1 MFLLDTNILCYTS
14 FMNFK
19 LLKKVFLFS
28 SLSMLLFSGI
38 CLPSNIKKNAI
49 NDKIQGEETNFT
61 NLIAFAKFQGEDE
74 FINDIYSDVSV
85 RQIVENMYT
94 SSEYSISNYFN
105 LSSNG
110 KVKIKNVY
118 AFDNGNSITLEKQ
131 RGYYAE
137 YSEENPIGYT
147 YSEQYERLYD
157 LKEDWGKSLNSLFS
171 SQDKLFDYQGNSLY
185 NYDILDKNSDG
196 KIDAITIIYK
206 PSPDNIS
213 VSWSSPLWN
222 YQDYSSLVEF
232 NYNGKTITSG
242 NYVQLTNTY
251 THLYKDR
258 SGFKIISLG
267 ATTHEMAHIFGLK
280 DLYNSQF
287 QSPIYYMSLM
297 GKPISPL
304 PQYLTCKER
313 EALGWID
320 DNMIKTIN
328 KNDIYSLSAVKSS
341 KQNEVIA
348 YKAKL
353 KNNKTLY
360 LEYRNFDSK
369 ENIFDTQRKDCY
381 QEDGTQILGLSLKSG
396 LVCYLADSDIKFPSN
411 LNVSGNKWTF
421 QALGGTYATKSDCAV
436 KEGEEIFADS
446 DTSISVISLDENE
459 LTFEIK
465 GAFEEEIVEITGVK
479 ITDFRSLLKRE
490 EEYQLKVE
498 ILGNNI
504 ENEKVKWSVF
514 NNTSSNTKVSE
525 TGYLTIA
532 KDENSK
538 NIFVTAETTNGYKDT
553 ISIELNIIHDLI
565 HFEFLDSTCT
575 EKGNIEYWYC
585 AECNKYFRDSN
596 HNFEISFDETILDFK
611 SHEEMVIPGYD
622 STCEKEG
629 LTEGII
635 CKNCSKVILEQ
646 KIIPKKDHVYS
657 EWIIDE
663 YPTYISN
670 GKRHKECVNCHKVL
684 ISEEIPKINNSTSSS
699 SSLVSYSSV
708 SSAFISSSKNSTIS
722 SSYSSSSSKVS
733 SSISSSM
740 LSNSTSSNSSITS
753 NGGNVNINVISI
765 IVASLSLVA
774 IIVIFVTVF
783 II

>member
-1 MFLLDTNILCYTS
+1 
-14 FMNFK
+14 
-19 LLKKVFLFS
+19 
-28 SLSMLLFSGI
+28 MLLFSAI
-38 CLPSNIKKNAI
+38 SVSSNIKNNSIK
-49 NDKIQGEETNFT
+49 DKIQEETNFT
-61 NLIAFAKFQGEDE
+61 NLIVFAKFQGEDE
-74 FINDIYSDVSV
+74 FINDTYSDVSV

-94 SSEYSISNYFN
+94 NSEYSISNYFN

-118 AFDNGNSITLEKQ
+118 AFDNGNSITLERQ

-137 YSEENPIGYT
+137 YSEENLLGYT
-147 YSEQYERLYD
+147 YSERYERLYD
-157 LKEDWGKSLNSLFS
+157 LKEDWGNSLNSLIS
-171 SQDKLFDYQGNSLY
+171 RQDKLFDYQGNALY
-185 NYDILDKNSDG
+185 NYDILDQNNDG

-222 YQDYSSLVEF
+222 YEDYSSLVEF
-232 NYNGKTITSG
+232 KYNGKTITSG
-242 NYVQLTNTY
+242 NYVQLTNSY

-258 SGFKIISLG
+258 LGFKIISLG
-267 ATTHEMAHIFGLK
+267 AATHEMAHIFGLK
-280 DLYNSQF
+280 DLYKTQS

-320 DNMIKTIN
+320 ENMIKTIN
-328 KNDIYSLSAVKSS
+328 KNGIYSLSAVKSS

-369 ENIFDTQRKDCY
+369 ENIFDTQKKDFY
-381 QEDGTQILGLSLKSG
+381 QEDGTQILGISLKSG

-411 LNVSGNKWTF
+411 LNASGNKWTF
-421 QALGGTYATKSDCAV
+421 QALGGTYATKSDCAL

-446 DTSISVISLDENE
+446 DTFISIISLDENE
-459 LTFEIK
+459 LSFEIK
-465 GAFEEEIVEITGVK
+465 GDFEEEIDITGVK
-479 ITDFRSLLKRE
+479 ITEFPTLLKRE
-490 EEYQLKVE
+490 EGYQLNAE
-498 ILGNNI
+498 IFGNNI
-504 ENEKVKWSVF
+504 ENEMVKWSISD
-514 NNTSSNTKVSE
+514 NTSSDTKISDI
-525 TGYLTIA
+525 GYLTIA

-538 NIFVTAETTNGYKDT
+538 KIFVIAETTNGYKDI

-565 HFEFLDSTCT
+565 HFDFLDSTCT

-585 AECNKYFRDSN
+585 SECNKYFSDSN
-596 HNFEISFDETILDFK
+596 HMFEISFEDTILEVK
-611 SHEEMVIPGYD
+611 NHEELVISGYD

-629 LTEGII
+629 LTDGII
-635 CKNCSKVILEQ
+635 CKNCSKVLAEQ

-663 YPTYISN
+663 YPTYVSN
-670 GKRHKECVNCHKVL
+670 GKRHKECINCHKVL
-684 ISEEIPKINNSTSSS
+684 ISEEIPKINSSTSSS
-699 SSLVSYSSV
+699 SSSV
-708 SSAFISSSKNSTIS
+708 SSSFISSSKNSTIS
-722 SSYSSSSSKVS
+722 SSYISSSSNVS
-733 SSISSSM
+733 FSSISSSEM
-740 LSNSTSSNSSITS
+740 SSSTSSDSTIN
-753 NGGNVNINVISI
+753 NNENANIEVISI
-765 IVASLSLVA
+765 IVASFSLIA
-774 IIVIFVTVF
+774 IIVILIIIF